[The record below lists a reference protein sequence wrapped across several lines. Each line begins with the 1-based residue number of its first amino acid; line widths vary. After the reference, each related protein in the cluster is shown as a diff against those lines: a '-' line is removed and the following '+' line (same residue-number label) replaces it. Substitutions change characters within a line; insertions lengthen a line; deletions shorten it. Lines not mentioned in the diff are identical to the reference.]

1 MCTEVRR
8 HDEREIEEIVCLL
21 ELVREKNILRNR
33 KLLTR
38 FIVDDVDIEYVDVV

>member
-21 ELVREKNILRNR
+21 ELVREKNILR

-38 FIVDDVDIEYVDVV
+38 FIVDDVDIEYVGVV

>member
-21 ELVREKNILRNR
+21 ELVREKNILR
-33 KLLTR
+33 KLLT
-38 FIVDDVDIEYVDVV
+38 VDPIHC

>member
-21 ELVREKNILRNR
+21 ELVREKNILR